1 MTSDI
6 KIFKN
11 EMFGEVRT
19 LTNEK
24 GETFFVGKDVADA
37 LGYTNTPK
45 AIRDHVDDDD
55 KLTERFVLSGQTRF
69 CQVPVPPGMIE
80 SVRGLPPGRLF
91 VCAIDVI
98 DDELCGIFLAQVVH
112 RDYKVVVTGVV
123 AGGVLVLLDVCLAGG
138 VHLFDNLARLL

>member
-1 MTSDI
+1 MAKDI
-6 KIFKN
+6 QIFKH

-55 KLTERFVLSGQTRF
+55 KLTERFVLSGLNR
-69 CQVPVPPGMIE
+69 
-80 SVRGLPPGRLF
+80 SKS
-91 VCAIDVI
+91 A
-98 DDELCGIFLAQVVH
+98 
-112 RDYKVVVTGVV
+112 
-123 AGGVLVLLDVCLAGG
+123 
-138 VHLFDNLARLL
+138 